1 VSNRYLRVASFGA
14 PLLALTLA
22 ASPVTAETIVSSS
35 GKVGPYEIND
45 QSGGPYGAN
54 CLYETSNPG
63 ELDKINIRPPANV
76 HSYGASS
83 SSQWVGWR
91 YIIGRDAPP
100 IDGHWVTY
108 HQSSIVK
115 ERVNNNT
122 DPSSFGRRTWTAP
135 ENVTGQWRVRI
146 VIYWYKRPGS
156 SEVSGKTKIEYDWYK
171 SKRGAQ
177 WHEDQDRCLPH
188 Y

>member
-1 VSNRYLRVASFGA
+1 M
-14 PLLALTLA
+14 LA
-22 ASPVTAETIVSSS
+22 ASPVAAETVKSSS

-45 QSGGPYGAN
+45 ASGGPYGAN
-54 CLYETSNPG
+54 CIYETSGPG

-91 YIIGRDAPP
+91 YLIGQDEGS
-100 IDGHWVTY
+100 DGTYVTY
-108 HQSSIVK
+108 YQSSIVK
-115 ERVNNNT
+115 ERVNSNT
-122 DPSSFGRRTWTAP
+122 DPSTFSRRTWTAP
-135 ENVTGQWRVRI
+135 EHVTGQWRVRI

-156 SEVSGKTKIEYDWYK
+156 SEVSGKTKIEYDYYK
-171 SKRGAQ
+171 AKKGAAS
-177 WHEDQDRCLPH
+177 HEQPDYCLPH